1 MTYQLKGNVV
11 LGSNVIGYYD
21 SSIAGFFSN
30 TYISGGYLN
39 VYSSFQGSTYG
50 YATGGEQPI
59 GGAGSTGKQRY
70 AFANNNYVEEWGS
83 LRDLRKNHS
92 GQQSTS
98 YGYASYGTV
107 PGTGSPAPTDISIEK
122 FSFSNASESGLIVG
136 AAPGNTLGVSGH
148 SSYTE
153 GYISSASSILH
164 NIGIVKFSFSTDSD
178 GTFVGD
184 LANNKVNAC
193 GQSSTAYGYSSG
205 GGNTPLSATTNSIDK
220 FPFSSDGNASD
231 IADITV
237 SRGGSSGQSSA
248 NHGYSSGGA
257 TPTRSN
263 VIDKFPFA
271 SDNNAVDVGDL
282 DTTVVYSSGT
292 SSNTDGY
299 AAGGTGPG
307 PGVSTTATKTI
318 RRFPFATDVNATNV
332 GDLLQ
337 GLVTEKSAGVQV

>member
-1 MTYQLKGNVV
+1 MTYQLKGNVL

-21 SSIAGFFSN
+21 NSIAGYFSN

-50 YATGGEQPI
+50 YSTGGEQPI
-59 GGAGSTGKQRY
+59 GGSGSTDNTRY
-70 AFANNNYVEEWGS
+70 AFANNNYVEDWGS
-83 LRDLRKNHS
+83 LYNLRKNHS

-98 YGYASYGTV
+98 YGYTSYGTV
-107 PGTGSPAPTDISIEK
+107 TSPGITDISIEK
-122 FSFSNASESGLIVG
+122 FSFSNTSESGLIVG
-136 AAPGNTLGVSGH
+136 AAPSNNLGTSGH
-148 SSYTE
+148 SSYTD
-153 GYISSASSILH
+153 GYISSATSTPSTS
-164 NIGIVKFSFSTDSD
+164 GIVKFSFSTDSD
-178 GTFVGD
+178 GTYIGD
-184 LANNKVNAC
+184 LASDKVNAC
-193 GQSSTAYGYSSG
+193 GQSSSAYGYSSG
-205 GGNTPLSATTNSIDK
+205 GGNTPLSATTNSIHK
-220 FPFSSDGNASD
+220 FPFASDGNASD
-231 IADITV
+231 IADLTQ

-282 DTTVVYSSGT
+282 ATAVVYSSGT

-307 PGVSTTATKTI
+307 PGISTTATKTI
-318 RRFPFATDVNATNV
+318 RRFSFATDVNATDV

-337 GLVTEKSAGVQV
+337 GQVTEKSAGVQV